1 MPVLEQKEYT
11 VYTPMFSGH
20 GTTNPEDILN
30 QGIQQWRA
38 DAKAAIEFLK
48 EKGYQKL
55 LCWDCQWEASLP

>member
-1 MPVLEQKEYT
+1 
-11 VYTPMFSGH
+11 MFSGH